1 MALPNQL
8 CNLPI
13 SGNGH
18 PIQTGSHVQTG
29 VVTLGTGTG
38 TDDVT
43 IPRGAI
49 VLVCWSTVS
58 FIFKG
63 IGATAG
69 TEIDML
75 ANVAYSLPC
84 AGADAST
91 WKAFFNLGS
100 GGAGTV
106 EYYFVMGATP

>member
-49 VLVCWSTVS
+49 VMVCWSTVS

-63 IGATAG
+63 IGAG
-69 TEIDML
+69 NIDP
-75 ANVAYSLPC
+75 NTGLPYGYGC
-84 AGADAST
+84 VLHPYRCTSWFCT
-91 WKAFFNLGS
+91 L
-100 GGAGTV
+100 
-106 EYYFVMGATP
+106 